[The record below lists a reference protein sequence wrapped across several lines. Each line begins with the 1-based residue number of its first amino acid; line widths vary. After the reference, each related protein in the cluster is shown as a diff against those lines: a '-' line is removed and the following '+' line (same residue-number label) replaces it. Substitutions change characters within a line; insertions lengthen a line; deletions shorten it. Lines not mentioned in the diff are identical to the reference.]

1 MDGGIMKRT
10 FKNLA
15 LILMLVVAFTFV
27 AMQASAADA
36 SVLTFTSCEGG
47 VMVSDCKD
55 DASGALEIPA
65 EYNGKKVVKIGD
77 NAFEGCTE
85 LTKVVLP
92 ADVTVIGSAA
102 FEGCSSLAEINFP
115 DGLKTIADYAF
126 FGCDSLKEVVL
137 YPSVTTIGAYAF
149 YECAGLV
156 SANIP
161 KNITAINDGVF
172 GQCASLAKIYI
183 PESVKSIG
191 DDAFDGCP
199 SLKDVYYD
207 KTLYLWETISF
218 GSNNDD
224 VRKSTEKFGHA
235 HDYAKD
241 ISKQPDCTKAG
252 RATFN
257 CVCGDIYNGEVAA
270 LGHSAITV
278 EAVKPTC
285 TETGKTESQK
295 CSRCGV
301 ALTDTSIIP
310 ATGHKKVTDPAEEA
324 TCTSTGKTSGSHCDF
339 CGEVFEKQQ
348 EVPMI
353 GHIFDYSDLVPATL
367 TENGK
372 RKGTCTVCGHVAN
385 EVLYNVTSFKLSTE
399 LCTYNGKDRTPSA
412 TVKTSAGV
420 QLIPERDYTVT
431 YEKAMNKPGIYNVK
445 VTLKGEYEGTKTL
458 KFTIAPGKT
467 SDIKAEA
474 TKTNAV
480 KLTWKAV
487 TGATGYRV
495 YIYKNTKDS
504 SRVKVASVTTNSYTL
519 TKDYAGKAI
528 VMGTSYKIAI
538 TAYTKD
544 SKGNVTHAQN
554 GVAFTFKFVPPTPT
568 LKVAT
573 TEKGRVTLYW
583 NDVAAETGYQ
593 VYYSTDGKTY
603 TKLASYKG
611 WPDKQ
616 YKTGLNSGR
625 TYYFKV
631 RAYTKVG
638 TETVYGT
645 FSEVKS
651 IKIK

>member
-1 MDGGIMKRT
+1 MKRT

-27 AMQASAADA
+27 TMQAGAADESA
-36 SVLTFTSCEGG
+36 LTFANCEGG

-55 DASGALEIPA
+55 NAAGELKIPA

-77 NAFEGCTE
+77 DAFNGCTE

-102 FEGCSSLAEINFP
+102 FEGCFKLESINFP
-115 DGLKTIADYAF
+115 EGLKTISDYAF
-126 FGCDSLKEVVL
+126 FGCDALKSVEL
-137 YPSVTTIGAYAF
+137 YPSVTTIGEYAF
-149 YECAGLV
+149 CECAGLE
-156 SANIP
+156 SINIP
-161 KNITAINDGVF
+161 KNITAIADGTF
-172 GQCASLAKIYI
+172 GQCASLVKIYI
-183 PESVKSIG
+183 PEGVKSIG
-191 DDAFDGCP
+191 DGAFEGCP
-199 SLKDVYYD
+199 NLKEVYYC
-207 KTLYLWETISF
+207 KTLYLWENIEF
-218 GSNNDD
+218 GSDNDD

-235 HDYAKD
+235 HNYDKSM
-241 ISKQPDCTKAG
+241 IVEPDCLKAG
-252 RATFN
+252 KATFT
-257 CVCGDIYNGEVAA
+257 CVCGDIYKGEVAA

-278 EAVKPTC
+278 DAVKPTC
-285 TETGKTESQK
+285 TETGKTASQK
-295 CSRCGV
+295 CARCGV
-301 ALTDTSIIP
+301 ALTETSIIP
-310 ATGHKKVTDPAEEA
+310 ATGHKKVIDQPVAA
-324 TCTSTGKTSGSHCDF
+324 TCTSTGLGEGSHCDF
-339 CGEVFEKQQ
+339 CGEVFVKQ
-348 EVPMI
+348 EVIEML
-353 GHIFDYSDLVPATL
+353 GHEFDYESLDKAT
-367 TENGK
+367 TTANGK
-372 RKGTCTVCGHVAN
+372 RKGTCKICGYQAD
-385 EVLYNVTSFKLSTE
+385 EVLYNVSVFKLSTE
-399 LCTYNGKDRTPSA
+399 VCTYNGNVRTPSV
-412 TVKTSAGV
+412 TVKNSEGKE
-420 QLIPERDYTVT
+420 LIKDRDFKIT
-431 YEKAMNKPGIYNVK
+431 YASGRKNPGIYNIK
-445 VTLKGEYEGTKTL
+445 VTLQGEYEGSKTL

-495 YIYKNTKDS
+495 YIYKNTKDTT
-504 SRVKVASVTTNSYTL
+504 RVKVASVTTNSYTL
-519 TKDYAGKAI
+519 TKDYASKAI

-538 TAYTKD
+538 AAYTKD
-544 SKGNVTHAQN
+544 AKENVVHAQN

-645 FSEVKS
+645 FSAVKS

>member
-1 MDGGIMKRT
+1 MKRT

-15 LILMLVVAFTFV
+15 LILMLVVAFAFV

-36 SVLTFTSCEGG
+36 SVLTFANCEGG

-55 DASGALEIPA
+55 DASGELEIPA

-77 NAFEGCTE
+77 NAFDGCTK

-92 ADVTVIGSAA
+92 ADITVIGSSA
-102 FEGCSSLAEINFP
+102 FEGCSTLAAINFP
-115 DGLKTIADYAF
+115 EGLKTISEYAF
-126 FGCDSLKEVVL
+126 FGCDAIKEVVL
-137 YPSVTTIGAYAF
+137 YPNVTTIGAYAF

-156 SANIP
+156 SVNIP

-183 PESVKSIG
+183 PEGVKSIG
-191 DDAFDGCP
+191 DEAFDGCP
-199 SLKDVYYD
+199 NLKEVYYC
-207 KTLYLWETISF
+207 KTLYLWETIEF
-218 GSNNDD
+218 GANNDD
-224 VRKSTEKFGHA
+224 VRKSSEKFGHA
-235 HDYAKD
+235 HDYAKAV
-241 ISKQPDCTKAG
+241 SKEPDCTKSGA
-252 RATFN
+252 ATFY

-295 CSRCGV
+295 CSRCGL
-301 ALTDTSIIP
+301 ALTETSIIP
-310 ATGHKKVTDPAEEA
+310 ATGHKKVTDQAKEA
-324 TCTSTGKTSGSHCDF
+324 TCTATGLTSGSHCDF
-339 CGEVFEKQQ
+339 CGEVFEKQ
-348 EVPMI
+348 EVIEMI
-353 GHIFDYSDLVPATL
+353 GHEFDYESLEKAST
-367 TENGK
+367 TTNGK
-372 RKGTCTVCGHVAN
+372 RKGTCRICGYQAD
-385 EVLYNVTSFKLSTE
+385 EVLYNVSVFKLSTE
-399 LCTYNGKDRTPSA
+399 VCTYNGKERTPSV
-412 TVKTSAGV
+412 TVKNSEGKE
-420 QLIPERDYTVT
+420 LIKDRDFTVT
-431 YEKAMNKPGIYNVK
+431 YASGRKNPGIYNIK
-445 VTLKGEYEGTKTL
+445 VTLTGEYEGSKTL

-467 SDIKAEA
+467 SNIKAEA

-495 YIYKNTKDS
+495 YVYKNTKDKT
-504 SRVKVASVTTNSYTL
+504 RVKVASVTTNSYTL
-519 TKDYAGKAI
+519 TKDYASKAL

-573 TEKGRVTLYW
+573 TAKGRVTLYW

-593 VYYSTDGKTY
+593 VYYSTDGKSF

-616 YKTGLNSGR
+616 YKEGLNSGR
-625 TYYFKV
+625 AYYFKV

-638 TETVYGT
+638 STTVYGA